1 VARTTRILSVA
12 LAVALLLA
20 ALGAAGCGN
29 RLEDYRKVK
38 PGWTLEQVRQ
48 LLGEPDEVQELSGL
62 AAVWTYRSRSLF
74 GGEAV
79 LTVNSVG
86 GRVAFTTVT
95 QEKD

>member
-1 VARTTRILSVA
+1 MARTTRILSVA

>member
-1 VARTTRILSVA
+1 